1 MVDADVQPSQFGGGS
16 RHSRLQRIRI
26 DAVCLDRQ
34 ALAADVLDIR
44 KDAVGI
50 ALRTRIGERQRLA
63 PPGALLSPRQ
73 CHGYRLSPGLR
84 SEEHTSELQSLMR
97 ISYAVFCLKKK
108 KQRAN
113 IRTKSINQRNIQTRH
128 DTKQTT
134 RTNITK
140 NKIKN

>member
-73 CHGYRLSPGLR
+73 CHGYRLSPGLPFPSKDR
-84 SEEHTSELQSLMR
+84 
-97 ISYAVFCLKKK
+97 
-108 KQRAN
+108 
-113 IRTKSINQRNIQTRH
+113 KSTRLNSSH
-128 DTKQTT
+128 
-134 RTNITK
+134 
-140 NKIKN
+140 